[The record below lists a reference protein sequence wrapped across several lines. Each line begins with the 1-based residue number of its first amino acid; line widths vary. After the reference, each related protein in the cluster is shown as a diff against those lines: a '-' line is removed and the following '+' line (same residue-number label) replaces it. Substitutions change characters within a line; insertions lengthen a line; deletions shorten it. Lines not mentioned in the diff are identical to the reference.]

1 MLFSTE
7 SLAGAATAA
16 QRANKLGDQPFALIH
31 LPAPPPATICQG
43 LFSVNFLEY
52 SHFGKTNRRG
62 IPLYR
67 TQV

>member
-7 SLAGAATAA
+7 SLAGAAAA

-43 LFSVNFLEY
+43 LFSVIFLEY
-52 SHFGKTNRRG
+52 SHITDICYFFYTGKIFGE
-62 IPLYR
+62 
-67 TQV
+67 